1 MKPSDTLLRGHLAA
15 GFSIFVWGVTFVSTK
30 VLLEEFTPA
39 EILFYRFVFAYAM
52 LLILSPRPIPLGPLR
67 QERTY
72 ILAGLTGVVIY
83 FLFQN
88 IGLQYT
94 LASNAGVLV
103 SVAPMFTAMV
113 AAGMG
118 KGNSL
123 TRRFVLGF
131 FLAIVGIAVVSFNG
145 SFVLQLNPLGD
156 ILLLLAAL
164 SWAFYSNLMTFTEN
178 SGLSLVQTTRK
189 VFFYGL
195 LLMLPVMAWFHEPLA
210 LARFAQPA
218 LLLNMLFLGIGA
230 SAFCF
235 LTWNSAVRTLGPV
248 RTSVY
253 IYLIPIV
260 TIFFSVLLLDERMTL
275 ISSLGTVL
283 ILAGLV
289 ISERRSPVGEKTS

>member
-15 GFSIFVWGVTFVSTK
+15 GFSILVWGVTFVSTK
-30 VLLEEFTPA
+30 VLLEAFTPA

-52 LLILSPRPIPLGPLR
+52 LFLLSPRPIPISPLK
-67 QERTY
+67 QERIY
-72 ILAGLTGVVIY
+72 VLAGLTGVVFY

-118 KGNSL
+118 KGHSL

-178 SGLSLVQTTRK
+178 NGLSLVQTTRK
-189 VFFYGL
+189 IFFYGL

-210 LARFAQPA
+210 LDRFAQPA

-289 ISERRSPVGEKTS
+289 ISERRSPLGEKTS